1 MNKVSIQVVSV
12 TNQLRLHAQVVSAT
26 HDFKL
31 AHNNRK
37 EDNA

>member
-12 TNQLRLHAQVVSAT
+12 TNQLTLPAPEP
-26 HDFKL
+26 
-31 AHNNRK
+31 NRK